1 METSS
6 RIFQHALRDNG
17 LQEIDGPA
25 SNPRIKLAIHF
36 AADWLNKDDSKT
48 AWCGCIR
55 GLWGNETQ
63 TGTPAA
69 YYRAASWLKWGCR
82 IANIALAKQGD
93 TIIIHRTGGYHV
105 GLFYSWDGVSET
117 FKLFGGNQRNACNV
131 ATFKI
136 SDIEGIRRSYLD
148 AS

>member
-1 METSS
+1 MTTSEL
-6 RIFQHALRDNG
+6 IFNHAQKDLGLR
-17 LQEIDGPA
+17 EIDGSG

-36 AADWLNKDDSKT
+36 AADWLDPDDSKT
-48 AWCGCIR
+48 AWCGCLR

-69 YYRAASWLKWGCR
+69 YYRAKNWLNWGRR

-93 TIIIHRTGGYHV
+93 TVVLYRKGGFHV
-105 GLFYSWDGVSET
+105 GLFHSWDGRSET
-117 FKLFGGNQRNACNV
+117 FKLLGGNQGNSCSV

-136 SDIEGIRRSYLD
+136 SDIEGIRR
-148 AS
+148 ANT